1 MSHKSLMLLTAAALT
16 LMLTTTTT
24 SAARHH
30 AALAMSAIYHMA
42 LNQNGWVDDPEAARQ
57 KAIWFVRRAV
67 RHAGTDPRT
76 LALAAWALA
85 YAGDDIDA
93 AIALM
98 DQSLHINPSFAESM
112 AMERAVEIVGGFSG
126 YGDRSSREIV
136 AARSARSCTRDIVAN
151 WRGPFLRA
159 APGPGADYVVAVIS

>member
-1 MSHKSLMLLTAAALT
+1 MTRSPLKSPEGRSAMSHKSLMLLTAAALT

-67 RHAGTDPRT
+67 RHAGTDPR
-76 LALAAWALA
+76 
-85 YAGDDIDA
+85 DA
-93 AIALM
+93 
-98 DQSLHINPSFAESM
+98 
-112 AMERAVEIVGGFSG
+112 
-126 YGDRSSREIV
+126 RSSRMGPRVRGRRYRCRDSPYGSIV
-136 AARSARSCTRDIVAN
+136 TYQSE
-151 WRGPFLRA
+151 LRRKH
-159 APGPGADYVVAVIS
+159 GDGAGG